1 MTAAGDAFTLFV
13 ESVRDYT
20 IFMLDPQGHIVSWNA
35 GAQRIKGYA
44 PDEIIG
50 SHFSRFYSQ
59 DDIAAGK
66 PQRELEQAAVEGRIE
81 DEGWRLRK
89 DGSRFWANVVRVLG
103 HRETLASVAQYL
115 VSNAIKFVAAGTTPH
130 VRVWTAR
137 SGGRTRFNVRD
148 NGIGV
153 PPADQARIFSPFERL
168 HGHSVYAGTG
178 LGLAIVAEAIRRLG
192 GDVRRRVRRAQRQLF
207 LGGAGERA
215 R

>member
-1 MTAAGDAFTLFV
+1 MRLGSRSA
-13 ESVRDYT
+13 
-20 IFMLDPQGHIVSWNA
+20 SWN
-35 GAQRIKGYA
+35 R
-44 PDEIIG
+44 PP
-50 SHFSRFYSQ
+50 F
-59 DDIAAGK
+59 
-66 PQRELEQAAVEGRIE
+66 EGRIE

-192 GDVRRRVRRAQRQLF
+192 GTFGVESDGRSGSCFWVELANAPDEGSVD
-207 LGGAGERA
+207 GGANSA